1 MKNKPYVSVLFAAL
15 VSSFFLAEYARSAEP
30 APSQGEYIVYIGTY
44 TGNESKGIYA
54 YRFESATGRI
64 SSLSLAAETTNPSWL
79 TVHPNRQ
86 FLYAANET
94 SDDKGAKSGAV
105 SAFAIDRKS
114 GTLTLLNRVPSRGAD
129 PCHAVVDPTGRNLL
143 VANYSSGT
151 VAVFRL
157 HDDGRLG
164 EASAFVQH
172 TGSSVNPDR
181 QKGPHAHSIEP
192 SPDNRFVLT
201 ADLGLDQLLVYRF
214 DAAQGSLTP
223 NHPPFAKLNPGAGP
237 RHFAFHPSG
246 KFVYVINEMQSTVTA
261 FVYDAAGGSL
271 RELETVSTLPKDFAG
286 ENTTAEIRVD
296 SSGRFLYGSNR
307 GHDSIAVFSI
317 DAAKGTLTPVERVS
331 TQGKEPRNF
340 EIDPTGKFLLA
351 ANQNSG
357 SVVIFRIDAK
367 TGRLTPTGEEFKVP
381 SPVCVTFVGTE

>member
-1 MKNKPYVSVLFAAL
+1 MKTNPYVSVLFAVMVLSFVL
-15 VSSFFLAEYARSAEP
+15 VDYARSAEP

-44 TGNESKGIYA
+44 TGKGSKGIYA
-54 YRFESATGRI
+54 YRFDSATGRV
-64 SSLSLAAETTNPSWL
+64 SPLGLAAETTNPSWL

-94 SDDKGAKSGAV
+94 SDNKGAKSGVV
-105 SAFAIDRKS
+105 SAFAVDRKS
-114 GTLTLLNRVPSRGAD
+114 GKLTFLNQVPSRGAD
-129 PCHAVVDPTGRNLL
+129 PCHATVDETGKNLL
-143 VANYSSGT
+143 VANYSSGNI
-151 VAVFRL
+151 AVLRL

-172 TGSSVNPDR
+172 TGSSVNPAR

-214 DAAQGSLTP
+214 DAAKGSLTP
-223 NHPPFAKLNPGAGP
+223 NDPPFAQLNPGAGP

-246 KFVYVINEMQSTVTA
+246 KYVYVINEMQSTVTA
-261 FVYDAAGGSL
+261 FAYGATDGSM
-271 RELETVSTLPKDFAG
+271 RELQSVSTLPKDFAG
-286 ENTTAEIRVD
+286 KTTTAEIRVD

-307 GHDSIAVFSI
+307 GHDSIAVFAI
-317 DAAKGTLTPVERVS
+317 DAAKGTLTPVETVS
-331 TQGKEPRNF
+331 TGGKEPRNF
-340 EIDPTGKFLLA
+340 EIDPTGKYLFA

-367 TGRLTPTGEEFKVP
+367 SGRLSPTGQEFEVA
-381 SPVCVTFVGTE
+381 SPVCVMFVRAE

>member
-1 MKNKPYVSVLFAAL
+1 MKTKPHVSALFAAL
-15 VSSFFLAEYARSAEP
+15 VSSFFLAQYARGAEP
-30 APSQGEYIVYIGTY
+30 APTQGEYIVYIGTY
-44 TGNESKGIYA
+44 TGKGSKGIYA
-54 YRFESATGRI
+54 YRFNSTTGRV
-64 SSLSLAAETTNPSWL
+64 SSLGLAAESVNPSWL
-79 TVHPNRQ
+79 TVHPNQQ

-94 SDDKGAKSGAV
+94 GDYKGGKSGAI

-114 GTLTLLNRVPSRGAD
+114 GKLTFLSQVSSRGAD
-129 PCHAVVDPTGRNLL
+129 PCHATVDLTGKNLL

-157 HDDGRLG
+157 HDDGHLG

-192 SPDNRFVLT
+192 SPDNRFVLA

-214 DAAQGSLTP
+214 DPAKGSLTP
-223 NHPPFAKLNPGAGP
+223 NHPAFARLRPGAGP
-237 RHFAFHPSG
+237 RHFAFGAGG
-246 KFVYVINEMQSTVTA
+246 KLVYVINEMQSTVTA
-261 FVYDAAGGSL
+261 FAYDAAGGRL
-271 RELETVSTLPKDFAG
+271 RELQTVSTLPKDFAG

-317 DAAKGTLTPVERVS
+317 DAEEGTLTPVERVS

-340 EIDPTGKFLLA
+340 EIDPTGKYLLA